1 MHSSQDRR
9 PSGTRRLPR
18 RPTDRVE
25 DAAAWV
31 LAAAALLVALWGVLL
46 GIDVHDGV
54 VDRGRAAE
62 QDRTRVEAVLG
73 PDVPQIRDRGATS
86 LTARTAQYTDPA
98 GRRHGV
104 LVTMSGNPPEGSLV
118 PVWLDRDGN
127 VVGAPPTGTDAV
139 VLGVASGFGFVV
151 GGVVLLLGTWTAVRW
166 ALERR
171 NAAGWAEESARI
183 GPQWSG
189 PRH

>member
-1 MHSSQDRR
+1 MQSSQDRR

-31 LAAAALLVALWGVLL
+31 LTAAALLVALWGVLV
-46 GIDVHDGV
+46 GIHVRDGV

-73 PDVPQIRDRGATS
+73 ADAPQVRDRGATA
-86 LTARTAQYTDPA
+86 LTARTARYTDPA
-98 GRRHGV
+98 GRQHAV
-104 LVTMSGNPPEGSLV
+104 LVAVSGSPPEGSCV

-127 VVGAPPTGTDAV
+127 AVGAPPSGTDAV
-139 VLGVASGFGFVV
+139 VLGVASGIGIVV
-151 GGVVLLLGTWTAVRW
+151 GGVVLLLGTWAGMRW
-166 ALERR
+166 ELDRR
-171 NAAGWAEESARI
+171 NAVGWAEEWARVE
-183 GPQWSG
+183 PRWSRR
-189 PRH
+189 RH